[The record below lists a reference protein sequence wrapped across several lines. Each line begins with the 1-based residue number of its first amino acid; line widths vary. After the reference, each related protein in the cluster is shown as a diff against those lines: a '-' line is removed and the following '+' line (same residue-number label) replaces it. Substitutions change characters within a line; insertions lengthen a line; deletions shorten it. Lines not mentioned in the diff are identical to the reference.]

1 MVDYN
6 ELYEIEKERDMQELK
21 RGEVDARRDY
31 ASGDYCF
38 KDGDSLYVKAYNEE
52 LDNRLHQELVDSDRA
67 GRLGV

>member
-1 MVDYN
+1 MDYIDYMEN
-6 ELYEIEKERDMQELK
+6 GAEADMQELK

-38 KDGDSLYVKAYNEE
+38 KDGDSLYVRAYNEE